1 MIVRA
6 VFAGIPGS
14 EVRCGDPVWVLGCN
28 MVGHHCKCSEV
39 PVCPGEEAP
48 FSFTSREECE
58 MNLAVMLA
66 HEQSDAP
73 QQGRLQVTDFYSSTA
88 FTGSN
93 PGTDC
98 ETVDHGVSVLLFAFS
113 CTRWMRESILADL

>member
-1 MIVRA
+1 MRSQSVYSPTFQSWLLSCA
-6 VFAGIPGS
+6 YGNETDTVVLTVFAGIPGS
-14 EVRCGDPVWVLGCN
+14 EVLCIDPVRVLGCN

-73 QQGRLQVTDFYSSTA
+73 PQGRLQVTD
-88 FTGSN
+88 
-93 PGTDC
+93 C
-98 ETVDHGVSVLLFAFS
+98 IH
-113 CTRWMRESILADL
+113 

>member
-1 MIVRA
+1 MITRA

-14 EVRCGDPVWVLGCN
+14 EVLCGDPVWVLGCN
-28 MVGHHCKCSEV
+28 MVGHHCKCAEV

-73 QQGRLQVTDFYSSTA
+73 PQGRLQVTDFYSLTA

-93 PGTDC
+93 PGTW
-98 ETVDHGVSVLLFAFS
+98 TAKPRTKVYLLY
-113 CTRWMRESILADL
+113 CLLRHVRD